1 MHSIHVICLFK
12 TQVNIVT
19 TRSNINSSHTK
30 FSKGVHNSNYY
41 AKFQNNFYNNQQFQN
56 THNRFRPQNKNNNNR
71 KQPMVTIHVSIRN
84 TCKITW
90 IMYHIRFIF
99 NKWMHVDD
107 SKMWS
112 RIDKAFVTKKPH
124 PKHWYLPLQWCAQY
138 RIWPSMLLRNHCKN
152 PTIQFW

>member
-1 MHSIHVICLFK
+1 MHSIQVICLFK

-90 IMYHIRFIF
+90 SCIIL
-99 NKWMHVDD
+99 D
-107 SKMWS
+107 SFSISECMLTIQRCEAES
-112 RIDKAFVTKKPH
+112 I
-124 PKHWYLPLQWCAQY
+124 KHLLQ
-138 RIWPSMLLRNHCKN
+138 KN
-152 PTIQFW
+152 PTQNIDIYHCNGVHNIEYDHQCF

>member
-90 IMYHIRFIF
+90 SCIIL
-99 NKWMHVDD
+99 D
-107 SKMWS
+107 SFSISECMLTIQ
-112 RIDKAFVTKKPH
+112 RCEAFVTKKPH

-152 PTIQFW
+152 PTIQLR

>member
-1 MHSIHVICLFK
+1 MRKLLPCPCMTQLLHLSRKTCCTELIKTTCIHVWFFFFV

-30 FSKGVHNSNYY
+30 FSKSVHNSNYY

-71 KQPMVTIHVSIRN
+71 KQPMVRIHVSMRN

-90 IMYHIRFIF
+90 SCIIL
-99 NKWMHVDD
+99 D
-107 SKMWS
+107 S
-112 RIDKAFVTKKPH
+112 
-124 PKHWYLPLQWCAQY
+124 LPISEC
-138 RIWPSMLLRNHCKN
+138 MLMIQRCK
-152 PTIQFW
+152 TE